1 MSLIK
6 CPECGAKV
14 SDKAQTCIH
23 CGFPLSGYIATQY
36 VNNVNKNTKCN
47 INGIELDLSDVA
59 AYMQEWENDKAMKR
73 IVDILDQ
80 SELDISI
87 YSKINFIAEIMKN
100 FRIPETY
107 EILSNEEYFEQRL
120 KLEAN
125 NTTCYIHY
133 IPYDFSS
140 IKEQVD
146 KFGGVTLSGCKT
158 IRKIQQ
164 LNKSEADNLIIEINK
179 YEYIPLSFPEDF
191 DNVYPKLIMDRILD
205 DLANRY
211 DEMHPE
217 QVEPSNSQEPA
228 QNVPQCPTC
237 HSTNIECISS
247 GKKTGGFLGLGVLNS
262 NFKKTFKCNNCGYKW

>member
-1 MSLIK
+1 
-6 CPECGAKV
+6 
-14 SDKAQTCIH
+14 
-23 CGFPLSGYIATQY
+23 
-36 VNNVNKNTKCN
+36 
-47 INGIELDLSDVA
+47 
-59 AYMQEWENDKAMKR
+59 MQEWKNDKAMKK

-80 SELDISI
+80 SELDVSV

-133 IPYDFSS
+133 VPYDFSS

-164 LNKSEADNLIIEINK
+164 LSKNEADNLIIEINK

-217 QVEPSNSQEPA
+217 QVEPETPQPA
-228 QNVPQCPTC
+228 QNVPHCPNC
-237 HSTNIECISS
+237 NSTNIQKISISRAIS
-247 GKKTGGFLGLGVLNS
+247 GLTFGILSSNIGKTYQ
-262 NFKKTFKCNNCGYKW
+262 CNNCKYKW

>member
-6 CPECGAKV
+6 CPECGAEV
-14 SDKAQTCIH
+14 SDKAQACIH
-23 CGFPLSGYIATQY
+23 CGFPLSGYVATQY
-36 VNNVNKNTKCN
+36 ANNVNKNTKCN

-59 AYMQEWENDKAMKR
+59 TYMQEWENDKAMKK

-107 EILSNEEYFEQRL
+107 EILSNKEYFEQRL

-125 NTTCYIHY
+125 NATCYIHY
-133 IPYDFSS
+133 TPYDFSS

-158 IRKIQQ
+158 IHKIQQ
-164 LNKSEADNLIIEINK
+164 LSKSEADNLIIEINK

-191 DNVYPKLIMDRILD
+191 DDVYPKLIMDKILNN
-205 DLANRY
+205 LANRY
-211 DEMHPE
+211 DKMHPE
-217 QVEPSNSQEPA
+217 QQPTPTPQPA

-237 HSTNIECISS
+237 HSTNIERISS
-247 GKKTGGFLGLGVLNS
+247 SKKTGGFLGLGVLNS
-262 NFKKTFKCNNCGYKW
+262 NFKKMFKCNNCGYKW